1 MVNLYLRGLGTLVG
15 HLGNEVLVGV
25 DRLLPAHEA
34 LALLQLQQVLLQI
47 LIQKLGLIY
56 HYLVY
61 VLVLLLLGALLTYLG
76 LVCVRRLVGRRSLHQ
91 RTVYYLH
98 FVCSLRFWV
107 RFRNVSV
114 SLRATMV
121 YYIRL

>member
-1 MVNLYLRGLGTLVG
+1 MVNLYLGGLGTLVG

-34 LALLQLQQVLLQI
+34 LALLQLQQVFLQI

-61 VLVLLLLGALLTYLG
+61 VLVLLLLLGTLLTYLA
-76 LVCVRRLVGRRSLHQ
+76 LVCVRHLVGRRSLH
-91 RTVYYLH
+91 
-98 FVCSLRFWV
+98 
-107 RFRNVSV
+107 
-114 SLRATMV
+114 
-121 YYIRL
+121 